1 MKKKILILHNR
12 LDSSLNQIGCS
23 ESDAGV
29 LEEVEA
35 VAAALKKLRLHYR
48 IQSIGSVKEMIEVL
62 SRAPETIIFNL
73 VEVLEGSAMKAGLVP
88 SLCRAF
94 EKACTGC
101 NTRSLTLTTDKWQSK
116 VVLAAAGLPV
126 PRAFLVKPG
135 QRARPNF
142 NGPYI
147 VKPVAA
153 DGSEGIDDAA
163 IVKTQGAALNK
174 AVRRVHTQFKQTA
187 IVEQFVDGREFN
199 ITVLSKNGKTA
210 VMPVA
215 EIDFAAFPSDKP
227 RIIGYE
233 AKWIEGSFEFN
244 NTPRVVPAKISK
256 TLAKQLTLFAARAA
270 AAVGCTDYC
279 RVDFR
284 VDKKNRPFI
293 LEVNANPDLCPQDG
307 VAAAVHA
314 AGIQYHQFVKIA
326 LDNALARMKKSK
338 ISNPKSKIKNRK
350 PTASGNV
357 IRLAEPKDVRRVL
370 KFLADTKFFR
380 HEEMLVAEEVIT
392 DAIKHGPDGPY
403 HSYVLERG
411 GAVIGWVCWGPTPCT
426 VGSFDIYWL
435 GISPKCQG
443 LGLGRKLMDFAEE
456 KIRDAGGR
464 LFVVETSGRD
474 SYLPTRTFYE
484 RIGYTIA
491 SVVKDFYAPGDDKII
506 YTKPARQ
513 NK

>member
-1 MKKKILILHNR
+1 MKKTVLMLYNRPDGIL
-12 LDSSLNQIGCS
+12 SQIGCVES
-23 ESDAGV
+23 EAGV

-48 IQSIGSVKEMIEVL
+48 IQSVGSVKEMVEVL
-62 SRAPETIIFNL
+62 SRAPETVVFNL
-73 VEVLEGSAMKAGLVP
+73 VETLEGSAMKAAIVP
-88 SLCRAF
+88 SLCKAF

-101 NTRSLTLTTDKWQSK
+101 NARSLTLTTDKWQSK
-116 VVLAAAGLPV
+116 AVLAAAGLPV
-126 PRAFLVKPG
+126 PRAFQVEPG
-135 QRARPNF
+135 QTPRPDF
-142 NGPYI
+142 PGPYI

-163 IVKTQGAALNK
+163 IVKTQGTALNK
-174 AVRRVHTQFKQTA
+174 AVRRVHTQFEQTA

-199 ITVLSKNGKTA
+199 ITVLNKNGKTA

-215 EIDFAAFPSDKP
+215 EINFAAFPSDKP

-233 AKWIEGSFEFN
+233 AKWIAGSFEFN

-256 TLAKQLTLFAARAA
+256 SLAKQLTILAARAA

-307 VAAAVHA
+307 VAAAVRA

-326 LDNALARMKKSK
+326 LDNALARAKKSK
-338 ISNPKSKIKNRK
+338 IQNPKSQIKNRK
-350 PTASGNV
+350 PAASGDI
-357 IRLAEPKDVRRVL
+357 IRLTEPKDVRPTL

-380 HEEMLVAEEVIT
+380 HEEIHVAEEVIT

-403 HSYVLERG
+403 QSYVLERG

-443 LGLGRKLMDFAEE
+443 QGLGRKLMDFAEE
-456 KIRDAGGR
+456 KIRSTDGR

-474 SYLPTRTFYE
+474 SYLPTRAFYE
-484 RIGYTIA
+484 RLGYTIA
-491 SVVKDFYAPGDDKII
+491 AIVKDFYAPGDDKII
-506 YTKPARQ
+506 YTKSARQ